1 MASINSVIRSITKTG
16 ITIDIICGGGDG
28 GTHMLAIRS
37 DSESAFQ
44 WTYDY
49 TAPNCDRYRFRTD
62 EFLHDENVHGAFD
75 EENMFHVSAM
85 AMRVKE
91 LGRCFPFNNAA

>member
-16 ITIDIICGGGDG
+16 ITIDIICSGDG
-28 GTHMLAIRS
+28 GSHNLAIRS
-37 DSESAFQ
+37 DSETAFQ
-44 WTYDY
+44 WTYEY
-49 TAPNCDRYRFRTD
+49 TAPNCDRYRYRTD

-75 EENMFHVSAM
+75 EHNMFHVSAM

-91 LGRCFPFNNAA
+91 LGRYYPMTEAA

>member
-16 ITIDIICGGGDG
+16 ITIDIICNGDG

-37 DSESAFQ
+37 DSETAFQ
-44 WTYDY
+44 WTYEY
-49 TAPNCDRYRFRTD
+49 TAPNCDQYRFRTD

-75 EENMFHVSAM
+75 EGNMFHVSAM

-91 LGRCFPFNNAA
+91 LGRCFPFKTAA